1 MIGAAS
7 EARDQFAFEFT
18 KCWVCGKHAHDTH
31 EIVRGAM
38 RHLGYTHRS
47 CWIRTCRRCHDQEL
61 GDLSRWPV
69 ARQLALK
76 KEHDPEHYDRV
87 EVNLLRRRQPD
98 SITESE
104 VQFYATHRNQ
114 ENDEVPPKRS
124 ENH

>member
-1 MIGAAS
+1 MISARS
-7 EARDQFAFEFT
+7 EARDQFAIQFP

-38 RHLGYTHRS
+38 RHLGYIHRS

-76 KEHDPEHYDRV
+76 KQYDPEYYNRI

-104 VQFYATHRNQ
+104 VDYYA
-114 ENDEVPPKRS
+114 NDRSPQNAKDPPGGS
-124 ENH
+124 PQH